1 MKLSA
6 SLALAALASTVSSAA
21 VSTTSNLFNLVL
33 SSSNSNFNGRNLS
46 ACHEG
51 AAIESLCIG
60 DFAVHPAS
68 DEFRLQKASSRAKYG
83 HLTWLEDKQT
93 NGKQL
98 IAPCSCHDMN
108 TNF

>member
-1 MKLSA
+1 MKLYG

-21 VSTTSNLFNLVL
+21 VSTTSNLFNLVID
-33 SSSNSNFNGRNLS
+33 SSNSKIDGRKLS

-60 DFAVHPAS
+60 DFKVNKAS
-68 DEFRLQKASSRAKYG
+68 DEFRLQKSSSSAKYG

-93 NGKQL
+93 NGKQRMFL
-98 IAPCSCHDMN
+98 SSCHD
-108 TNF
+108 